1 MRRALSMQG
10 EVAGSGE
17 APLLTDD
24 ALDAGAAIQ
33 ALMAVADVILVVG
46 RDGTIRSARVGADR
60 PLEGLQAHSRRTW
73 VDLLAPDSVA
83 KGREILEA
91 IVSSTAAPQ
100 PPRPR
105 EVNVLGAAGPVP
117 LRIVAVPQGE
127 DVLLIG
133 QSLQPQAD
141 LQRQLIDI
149 QQGMERDYAR
159 LRGVEARYRLLFQ
172 LAGTPMLIV
181 DAASRK
187 VVEANAACPPVFGLT
202 SARLIGRTLPS
213 LFDEHDWSTLDGLLA
228 AAIGAGEAKGVAL
241 RAAAGEA
248 RFLVSAHLFRQ
259 EGESLLLL
267 QVRPDGEAAVSNQ
280 IAPLPS
286 LVERLPEG
294 FVVTDGDG
302 LVLEANRAFLDLAG
316 LPTASAA
323 AGRGL
328 GDWLGRTTADFGAL
342 LSSVSRHGTV
352 RGVPSLVRGAYGSEE
367 PVEVSA
373 VGLVEQSAPRI
384 GFLVRADRRRL
395 TPGGGSDLPR
405 SVEQMKA
412 LVGNVPLRELVRE
425 TTDVI
430 ERLCIEAAL
439 ELTADNRAS
448 AAEMLGLS
456 RQSLYA
462 KLHRFGIGD
471 LGSDAS
477 GDDPAA

>member
-1 MRRALSMQG
+1 MRRALSVQSEMA
-10 EVAGSGE
+10 AGGT
-17 APLLTDD
+17 APQLTDD
-24 ALDAGAAIQ
+24 ALDAGAAVR
-33 ALMAVADVILVVG
+33 ALVAMADILLLIG
-46 RDGTIRSARVGADR
+46 RDGQIRAVRLGADR
-60 PLEGLQAHSRRTW
+60 PIEGLAPITRRAW
-73 VDLLAPDSVA
+73 VDLLAPDSVG
-83 KGREILEA
+83 KGREILE
-91 IVSSTAAPQ
+91 TAFAAAGGTQ
-100 PPRPR
+100 PLRPR
-105 EVNVLGAAGPVP
+105 EVNVLAAAGPVP
-117 LRIVAVPQGE
+117 LRIVAVPQGDE
-127 DVLLIG
+127 VLLIG

-181 DAASRK
+181 DAGNRK
-187 VVEANAACPPVFGLT
+187 VVEANAACPPVFGL
-202 SARLIGRTLPS
+202 SATRLIARTLPS
-213 LFDEHDWSTLDGLLA
+213 LFDEHDWPALDGLLA
-228 AAIGAGEAKGVAL
+228 AAIGAGEAKGAVL
-241 RAAAGEA
+241 RAAAGET
-248 RFLVSAHLFRQ
+248 RFLVSAHFFRQ

-267 QVRPDGEAAVSNQ
+267 QVRPDGEAAASNQ
-280 IAPLPS
+280 VAPLPS

-316 LPTASAA
+316 LPTAGAA

-328 GDWLGRTTADFGAL
+328 GEWLGRTAADFGAL
-342 LSSVSRHGTV
+342 LASVARHGTV
-352 RGVPSLVRGAYGSEE
+352 RSVPSLVRGAYGAEE
-367 PVEVSA
+367 VVEVSA
-373 VGLVEQSAPRI
+373 VGLVEQAAPRI

-395 TPGGGSDLPR
+395 AATGGSELPR

-471 LGSDAS
+471 LGSDATS
-477 GDDPAA
+477 EDQVS

>member
-1 MRRALSMQG
+1 MRRALSVQS
-10 EVAGSGE
+10 EIAAGAT
-17 APLLTDD
+17 APQLTDD
-24 ALDAGAAIQ
+24 ALDAGAAVR
-33 ALMAVADVILVVG
+33 ALAALADIVLLIG
-46 RDGTIRSARVGADR
+46 RDGHIRAARLGSDR
-60 PLEGLQAHSRRTW
+60 PIEGLPPITRRAW
-73 VDLLAPDSVA
+73 IDLLAPDSVA
-83 KGREILEA
+83 KGREILE
-91 IVSSTAAPQ
+91 TALNGAGEDHQ
-100 PPRPR
+100 LRPR
-105 EVNVLGAAGPVP
+105 EVNVLAASGPLP
-117 LRIVAVPQGE
+117 LRIVAVPQGDE
-127 DVLLIG
+127 VLLIG

-181 DAASRK
+181 DAGNRK
-187 VVEANAACPPVFGLT
+187 VVEANAACPPVFGL
-202 SARLIGRTLPS
+202 SAARLIARTLPS
-213 LFDEHDWSTLDGLLA
+213 LFDEHDWPALDGLLA
-228 AAIGAGEAKGVAL
+228 AAIGAGEAKGAVL

-248 RFLVSAHLFRQ
+248 RFLVSAHFFRQ
-259 EGESLLLL
+259 EGDSLLLL
-267 QVRPDGEAAVSNQ
+267 QVRPDGEVAASNQ
-280 IAPLPS
+280 VAPLPS

-316 LPTASAA
+316 LPGAGAA

-328 GDWLGRTTADFGAL
+328 GEWLGRSAADFGAL
-342 LSSVSRHGTV
+342 LSSVVRHGTV

-367 PVEVSA
+367 MVEVSA
-373 VGLVEQSAPRI
+373 VGLVEHAAPRI

-395 TPGGGSDLPR
+395 GAAGGSELPR

-462 KLHRFGIGD
+462 KLHRFGLGD
-471 LGSDAS
+471 LGSDAQGEEQAS
-477 GDDPAA
+477 